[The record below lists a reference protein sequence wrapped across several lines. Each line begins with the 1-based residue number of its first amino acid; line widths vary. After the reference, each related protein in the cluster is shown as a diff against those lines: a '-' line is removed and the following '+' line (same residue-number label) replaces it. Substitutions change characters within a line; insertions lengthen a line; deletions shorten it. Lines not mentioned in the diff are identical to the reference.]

1 MAVNAIIKKHFV
13 ILQKFSF
20 TLLYSDRHFLLSLKK
35 TIINCFM
42 LLVCFFIV
50 PSLLSAQNSE
60 DKMLAE
66 ELSKKGEVKIAS
78 VPQLIYTQNQKTL
91 AESDFENFEISKAN
105 FENEINYRAGSI
117 DRSYA
122 VNNPFDM
129 EDLNNP
135 FNLSRSGSKTG
146 AKVKKKDSQ
155 SMQKFF
161 GALFEYRQM
170 PKKTIINKKPEMVP
184 PAWMLFSLIAVLS
197 VFAYQTVVFKA
208 ENRKTI
214 QAFVSNS
221 SALQQFRDQKTL
233 LTPYKLLSDC
243 LFAIAMGHFVYVGSN
258 VYLHSLETDYNWSF
272 ANLLLSIAG
281 ISGLMSLKNLQSKL
295 LGTVFP
301 FRQALSYNHFL
312 MNNAFR
318 VMALVLTPLLFF
330 LTYSPESI
338 KIFSLYTG
346 LFLFITTGIYSF
358 FRMTIASTE
367 LILENKFHFFIYL
380 CGVELA
386 PVLILLKLLS
396 VI

>member
-1 MAVNAIIKKHFV
+1 MLLMVFLV
-13 ILQKFSF
+13 VP
-20 TLLYSDRHFLLSLKK
+20 TLL
-35 TIINCFM
+35 T
-42 LLVCFFIV
+42 
-50 PSLLSAQNSE
+50 AQSGE

-66 ELSKKGEVKIAS
+66 ELSKKGEVKIAA
-78 VPQLIYTQNQKTL
+78 VPQLIYSQNQRTL
-91 AESDFENFEISKAN
+91 AESDFENFEIRKAS
-105 FENEINYRAGSI
+105 FKDDISYKAGFI
-117 DRSYA
+117 DRSFA

-170 PKKTIINKKPEMVP
+170 PKKTVVNKKPDMVA

-197 VFAYQTVVFKA
+197 LFAYQTVLFKA
-208 ENRKTI
+208 ENKKTV
-214 QAFVSNS
+214 QAFVNSS

-233 LTPYKLLSDC
+233 LTPYKLLSDS

-330 LTYSPESI
+330 LTYAPESI
-338 KIFSLYTG
+338 KIFSLYAG
-346 LFLFITTGIYSF
+346 LFLLITTGIYSF
-358 FRMTIASTE
+358 LRMTIASTE

>member
-1 MAVNAIIKKHFV
+1 
-13 ILQKFSF
+13 
-20 TLLYSDRHFLLSLKK
+20 
-35 TIINCFM
+35 M
-42 LLVCFFIV
+42 LLVIFSIV
-50 PSLLSAQNSE
+50 PALLSAQSGDE
-60 DKMLAE
+60 KILAE
-66 ELSKKGEVKIAS
+66 ELSNSGKVKISA
-78 VPQLIYTQNQKTL
+78 VPTLIFTQKQRTL
-91 AESDFENFEISKAN
+91 RVDSDFEKFDISKADFKN
-105 FENEINYRAGSI
+105 ENSYRAGSI
-117 DRSYA
+117 DRSFA
-122 VNNPFDM
+122 VNNPFDI

-135 FNLSRSGSKTG
+135 FNLARSGSKQG

-184 PAWMLFSLIAVLS
+184 PAWTLFSLIAVLS
-197 VFAYQTVVFKA
+197 VFAYQTVVFKT
-208 ENRKTI
+208 ENRKTA
-214 QAFVSNS
+214 QAFISSS

-233 LTPYKLLSDC
+233 LTPYKLLSAC
-243 LFAIAMGHFVYVGSN
+243 LFAIAMGHFIYIGSN
-258 VYLHSLETDYNWSF
+258 VYLHSIETEYNWSF
-272 ANLLLSIAG
+272 SNLLLSIAG
-281 ISGLMSLKNLQSKL
+281 TSGLMSLKILQSKL
-295 LGTVFP
+295 LGTFFP

-330 LTYSPESI
+330 LTYSPEYI

-346 LFLFITTGIYSF
+346 LFLFVVTGIYSF